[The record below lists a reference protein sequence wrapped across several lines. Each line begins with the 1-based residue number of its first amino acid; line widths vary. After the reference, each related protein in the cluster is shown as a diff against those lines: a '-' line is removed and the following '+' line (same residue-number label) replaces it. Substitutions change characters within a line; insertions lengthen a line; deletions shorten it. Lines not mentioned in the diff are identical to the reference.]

1 MSKWTRIGKAGFGA
15 MRRGQRFR
23 DASRVAEERSAR
35 HGAVPVGPD
44 VDTKLTARQAAL
56 LIRYLVGKVVLGR
69 LEFLFLLKYLL
80 LITGVPLL
88 FLFPPLGF
96 VLVVLFALAALVQWV
111 IARAIGRLAAF
122 HRLDAAEDEMTDAA
136 TVWWPNLKRETARV
150 GLPTRPLALLRLAA
164 ARATRRLDPQREAAL
179 AEIDWRA
186 VIPRE
191 QWQRARVLL
200 AREAGGRAATETA

>member
-15 MRRGQRFR
+15 VRHGQRFR
-23 DASRVAEERSAR
+23 TASRAAEERFAER
-35 HGAVPVGPD
+35 GGVPLDPD
-44 VDTKLTARQAAL
+44 VDTRLTPRQAAL
-56 LIRYLVGKVVLGR
+56 LIRYLVGKVALGR
-69 LEFLFLLKYLL
+69 LEFLFLLKYPLL
-80 LITGVPLL
+80 VTGVPLL

-96 VLVVLFALAALVQWV
+96 VLIVLFGLAALAQWM
-111 IARAIGRLAAF
+111 IATAIGRLAAF
-122 HRLDAAEDEMTDAA
+122 RRLDAAENEMTDAA
-136 TVWWPNLKRETARV
+136 TVWWPNLKREAARV

-200 AREAGGRAATETA
+200 AREAGGRTATETA